1 MPKIKSIIKIVGTI
15 KGMTYY
21 FLNGEYVARRSNPPT
36 KDQIYN
42 DPRFA
47 SVRANTKE
55 FGGASILSKAIR
67 NGLGENEKMFK
78 DIRFASRLSGVCRKI
93 IQKGNGK
100 MGEREANLSNM
111 PEALKGFQLHKTQIF
126 NRIFPATPTVT
137 TDQYKQL
144 ITISIPKVIVIP
156 PKGKSRATHF
166 KLIAAIS
173 TVSSHKWHRKTQKY
187 RPTNAKSNG
196 LGATATTAS
205 LCCNQEYPNIQLVL
219 TNPIKP
225 NPFPFPKFNFFPWRF
240 SNQTAITVWLGIT
253 FLSIAGQT
261 YSVQKKHRAMECIAV
276 L

>member
-78 DIRFASRLSGVCRKI
+78 DIRFASRLSGTCRKI
-93 IQKGNGK
+93 IQKGSGK

-111 PEALKGFQLHKTQIF
+111 PETLKGFQLHKTQIF
-126 NRIFPATPTVT
+126 NRIFPANPVVT
-137 TDQYKQL
+137 TDQNKQL
-144 ITISIPKVIVIP
+144 ITISIPKVKVIP

-166 KLIAAIS
+166 MLIGAIS
-173 TVSSHKWHRKTQKY
+173 TVSSYKWHRKTQKY
-187 RPTNAKSNG
+187 RPISAKSNG
-196 LGATATTAS
+196 LGAMATTES
-205 LCCNQEYPNIQLVL
+205 LSCNKLYPNIQLTL
-219 TNPIKP
+219 TNPIRP
-225 NPFPFPKFNFFPWRF
+225 NSFPFPKFNIFTTNL
-240 SNQTAITVWLGIT
+240 SNSTAITVWLGIT
-253 FLSIAGQT
+253 FGSMEGQT
-261 YSVQKKHRAMECIAV
+261 YSVHKKSRAMECIA
-276 L
+276 LL